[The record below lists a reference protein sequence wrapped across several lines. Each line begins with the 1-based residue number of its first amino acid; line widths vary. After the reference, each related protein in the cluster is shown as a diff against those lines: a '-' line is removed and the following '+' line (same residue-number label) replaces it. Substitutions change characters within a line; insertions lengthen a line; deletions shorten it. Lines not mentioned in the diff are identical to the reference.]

1 MCGLLGLRFDWF
13 IKAAPGRH
21 SYHLRHTRPA
31 KARPKGAGGVLRSQD
46 MPGHD
51 RHTHLTAEI
60 AVCKNWEK
68 IIFDARMS
76 SPFLPHHPTDGSRQ
90 GCAPRRFQ
98 DRPTTWRTNLVNRH
112 SATVRNRPT
121 QFGQRPVFKDFF
133 LTKRPTADRKSQAP
147 PSVFFIPEGG
157 IVSRLNYVEM
167 KPSGTKPARS
177 ELERHGL
184 SVEVAAGIGDLKTV
198 DYTAPIITQRLT
210 EIP

>member
-1 MCGLLGLRFDWF
+1 MCGLLGLRFNWF
-13 IKAAPGRH
+13 LKAVPHHH
-21 SYHLRHTRPA
+21 SYCLRHKPTVSAQR
-31 KARPKGAGGVLRSQD
+31 KGASGASSSYG
-46 MPGHD
+46 MPVHD
-51 RHTHLTAEI
+51 RHTHLASEI

-98 DRPTTWRTNLVNRH
+98 DRPTTWRTHSANRH

-198 DYTAPIITQRLT
+198 DYAAPIITQRLT